1 MFDTDL
7 TLKDRMKALQ
17 AERDYRLDKDSYI
30 LCHID
35 GRAFSKMIK
44 KKFRLPFDDDFM
56 RMMDDTA
63 AYVCENVQGAKLAY
77 VQSDEI
83 TVVITNFKY

>member
-1 MFDTDL
+1 MFATEL

-17 AERDYRLDKDSYI
+17 AERDYRLDDDSYI

-44 KKFRLPFDDDFM
+44 KKFRL
-56 RMMDDTA
+56 
-63 AYVCENVQGAKLAY
+63 L
-77 VQSDEI
+77 I
-83 TVVITNFKY
+83 